1 MNHDTCDICNQPIA
15 TPPAERGLCDPCA
28 VQHFRGLSIS
38 LHRLY
43 AAATAENQTLRE
55 RLCIEDSDPTETMPL

>member
-1 MNHDTCDICNQPIA
+1 MNPDTCDICSCAIE
-15 TPPAERGLCDPCA
+15 TPPAERGLCNPCA

-43 AAATAENQTLRE
+43 TDATAANQMLRE
-55 RLCIEDSDPTETMPL
+55 RLCIENSDPTE